1 MEEGLVIDSVTRRQA
16 FLVLLLTVF
25 MGSFGVSMV
34 GPVLPIYVQ
43 SMGAEGLL
51 LALSFSAAAFSSI
64 LVLPFVGNLG
74 DRYGSRSCSRCS
86 FRGIGTI

>member
-1 MEEGLVIDSVTRRQA
+1 
-16 FLVLLLTVF
+16 
-25 MGSFGVSMV
+25 MV

-74 DRYGSRSCSRCS
+74 DRYGRKS
-86 FRGIGTI
+86 FILFGKKLRTVNQTGFMLILLVGQVL